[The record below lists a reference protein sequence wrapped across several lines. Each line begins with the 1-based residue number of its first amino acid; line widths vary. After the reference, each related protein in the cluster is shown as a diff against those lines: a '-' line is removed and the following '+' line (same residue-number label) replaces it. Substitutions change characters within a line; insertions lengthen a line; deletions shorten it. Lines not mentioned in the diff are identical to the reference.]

1 MNIMKSLNLPQLSIF
16 EIPTPSNPPT
26 KINEPKT
33 TNSLPQNLFDPLE
46 KAFKEIFP
54 QDVEEETVLKMRRI
68 LGKKGNELSDER
80 VQCIATEFQF
90 LIDTWLDEFE
100 KDIFNGMTLKEV
112 INEK

>member
-1 MNIMKSLNLPQLSIF
+1 MKSINLPQLSIF
-16 EIPTPSNPPT
+16 EIPTSSNPPT
-26 KINEPKT
+26 QINEPT
-33 TNSLPQNLFDPLE
+33 TTSSQPQNLFDPLG

-54 QDVEEETVLKMRRI
+54 QDVEKETFLKMRRT
-68 LGKKGNELSDER
+68 LGEKGKELSDER

-112 INEK
+112 LNEK